1 MTELL
6 RMLVLCHTG
15 LNAICVKLFE
25 ILGDRLDLLRRTTCN
40 RPFQI
45 RGKVL
50 DNVL

>member
-1 MTELL
+1 MPESL
-6 RMLVLCHTG
+6 RKVVCHTR
-15 LNAICVKLFE
+15 LDAIRVKLFE
-25 ILGDRLDLLRRTTCN
+25 LLGDRLDLLRRTTCN